1 MLDSIRSALRPAN
14 RVSRKRIKEVWSNNC
29 EFTQPPL
36 VHGETMII
44 GTRIPTPYGPAGG
57 SASPGK
63 ISFVVRTVD
72 RPRARVF
79 GGVWGTRWAQ
89 KTPPS
94 AHGPNKALLAPTPGF
109 VTRGS

>member
-1 MLDSIRSALRPAN
+1 GVMLDSIRSALRPAN

-57 SASPGK
+57 SAARGK
-63 ISFVVRTVD
+63 ISLGVGAVHR
-72 RPRARVF
+72 RSARVDGRG
-79 GGVWGTRWAQ
+79 GGVGGTRWSN
-89 KTPPS
+89 KPPS
-94 AHGPNKALLAPTPGF
+94 
-109 VTRGS
+109 SS